1 MEEQRELETHK
12 IQRKMRKVSKIR
24 MFGMMMVAGLMMA
37 SCGNQTQETTEN
49 QQQWEEQKQAPESQ
63 IEQAQQP
70 QVKRVAYVPAANTPD
85 FVNAAERSV
94 DAVVHIMTKVVRQ
107 SNTYDDF
114 FGALLGQIYGY
125 PGQTR
130 SNTMVAYGSG
140 VVLTPD
146 GYIVTNNHVVEGAD
160 EVEVTFN
167 NKVKKTATIIGTD
180 PTTDLALIKV
190 EADDLDYLSFGDS
203 DQVRIGEWVLAVGNP
218 FNLTSTVT
226 AGIVSAKAR
235 NLSILGEG
243 TSVESFIQTDAA
255 VNPGNS
261 GGALVNTRGEL
272 VGINAAIASHT
283 GSYEGYS
290 FAIPSNIVRKV
301 VDDLLLYGTAQ
312 RGYLGVQ
319 IAELTQELA
328 EKEGLEN
335 IEGVYVAE
343 VTEGG
348 AAKLAGMKAGDVITT
363 INGKKVNST
372 TQLKEAVGQYRPGD
386 KLDVEV
392 NRKGTHHHYELTL
405 LNEAGNV
412 NLVKSGDSF
421 YNSEFGLMLQPINQN
436 DMSRLNINNG
446 LKIVE
451 IRQGRFMNS
460 GVPVDFVITKVN
472 GYAVN
477 SKSDL
482 ESALKSGRSRRTSIE
497 GVFPNG
503 MIGSFYY

>member
-1 MEEQRELETHK
+1 
-12 IQRKMRKVSKIR
+12 MRKVS
-24 MFGMMMVAGLMMA
+24 MTLVLAGLLAMA
-37 SCGNQTQETTEN
+37 SCGNQTQNANEGEN
-49 QQQWEEQKQAPESQ
+49 QIEQQEPVSQ
-63 IEQAQQP
+63 IEQAQQV
-70 QVKRVAYVPAANTPD
+70 QVQRAAFLPAEGTPD
-85 FVNAAERSV
+85 FVDAAERSV

-114 FGALLGQIYGY
+114 FGALLGQLYGY

-130 SNTMVAYGSG
+130 NNTMVAYGSG

-167 NKVKKTATIIGTD
+167 NKVKKTASIVGTD

-190 EADDLDYLSFGDS
+190 DASDLEYLTFGDS
-203 DQVRIGEWVLAVGNP
+203 DNVRIGEWVLAVGNP

-261 GGALVNTRGEL
+261 GGALVNTKGEL

-301 VDDLLLYGTAQ
+301 VDDLLLYGETQ
-312 RGYLGVQ
+312 RGYIG
-319 IAELTQELA
+319 IYPAELTQELA

-335 IEGVYVAE
+335 IEGVYVAD

-348 AAKLAGMKAGDVITT
+348 AAVMAGVQKGDVVTA
-363 INGKKVNST
+363 INGKKVNT
-372 TQLKEAVGQYRPGD
+372 VTQLMESIRQYRPGD
-386 KLDVEV
+386 RVNVEV
-392 NRKGTHHHYELTL
+392 NRKGHHHQYELTL

-412 NLVKSGDSF
+412 DVVKKGDSF

-436 DMSRLNINNG
+436 DMSRLNIKKG

-472 GYAVN
+472 GTAVN
-477 SKSDL
+477 SKTDL
-482 ESALKSGRSRRTSIE
+482 ENALKNSRSRRTTIE
-497 GVFPNG
+497 GVYPNG
-503 MIGSFYY
+503 MMGTFYY

>member
-1 MEEQRELETHK
+1 
-12 IQRKMRKVSKIR
+12 MRKVSL
-24 MFGMMMVAGLMMA
+24 MLMLAAMLMATSCEGMLNKAKNESLA
-37 SCGNQTQETTEN
+37 EQEQLQEETVSQVEQVQPRVQRTAFLPTE
-49 QQQWEEQKQAPESQ
+49 
-63 IEQAQQP
+63 
-70 QVKRVAYVPAANTPD
+70 NTPD
-85 FVNAAERSV
+85 FVDAAENSV
-94 DAVVHIMTKVVRQ
+94 DAVVHIMTKVVKQ
-107 SNTYDDF
+107 SNTYEDF

-125 PGQTR
+125 PGQSR

-190 EADDLDYLSFGDS
+190 EASDLPFLTFGDS
-203 DQVRIGEWVLAVGNP
+203 DNVRIGEWVLAVGNP

-261 GGALVNTRGEL
+261 GGALVNTKGEL

-335 IEGVYVAE
+335 IEGVYVGE

-348 AAKLAGMKAGDVITT
+348 AAKLAGMQNGDVITA

-372 TQLKEAVGQYRPGD
+372 TQLKESIGQYRPGD
-386 KLDVEV
+386 KVDVEV
-392 NRKGTHHHYELTL
+392 NRNGRHHHYELTL

-412 NLVKSGDSF
+412 NLVKNGDAF

-436 DMSRLNINNG
+436 EMSRLNIKNG
-446 LKIVE
+446 LRIVE

-472 GYAVN
+472 GYAVH
-477 SKSDL
+477 SKSEL
-482 ESALKSGRSRRTSIE
+482 ENALKNTRSRRTTIE

-503 MIGSFYY
+503 MTGSFYY

>member
-1 MEEQRELETHK
+1 
-12 IQRKMRKVSKIR
+12 MRKVSMIW
-24 MFGMMMVAGLMMA
+24 MLAGVMVLA
-37 SCGNQTQETTEN
+37 SCGNQNQQTNETTEQTE
-49 QQQWEEQKQAPESQ
+49 QQPVTQVEQVQ
-63 IEQAQQP
+63 QQP
-70 QVKRVAYVPAANTPD
+70 QVHRAAFLPTENTPD
-85 FVNAAERSV
+85 FVDAAERSV

-107 SNTYDDF
+107 SNTYNDF
-114 FGALLGQIYGY
+114 FGALLGQLYGY

-130 SNTMVAYGSG
+130 NNTMVAYGSG

-190 EADDLDYLSFGDS
+190 EASDLQYLTFGDS
-203 DQVRIGEWVLAVGNP
+203 DNVRIGEWVLAVGNP

-261 GGALVNTRGEL
+261 GGALVNTKGEL

-301 VDDLLLYGTAQ
+301 VDDLLLYGTTQ

-335 IEGVYVAE
+335 IEGVYVAD

-348 AAKLAGMKAGDVITT
+348 AAKLAGIKAGDVITSVA
-363 INGKKVNST
+363 GKKVNTT
-372 TQLKEAVGQYRPGD
+372 TQLRESVGQYRPGD
-386 KLDVEV
+386 KVDVEV
-392 NRKGTHHHYELTL
+392 NRHGSHHHYELTL

-412 NLVKSGDSF
+412 DVVKNGESF
-421 YNSEFGLMLQPINQN
+421 FNSDLGLMLQPVNQN
-436 DMSRLNINNG
+436 DKARLNIKSG

-451 IRQGRFMNS
+451 IRQGRFMGS
-460 GVPVDFVITKVN
+460 GITEGFVITKVN
-472 GYAVN
+472 GNAVN
-477 SKSDL
+477 SKTDL
-482 ESALKSGRSRRTSIE
+482 ESALNNNRSRRTSME
-497 GVFPNG
+497 GVYPNG
-503 MIGSFYY
+503 MVVNFYFN

>member
-1 MEEQRELETHK
+1 
-12 IQRKMRKVSKIR
+12 MRKVSL
-24 MFGMMMVAGLMMA
+24 MLVLAGLLMA
-37 SCGNQTQETTEN
+37 TSCGNMTQKTNAETSQNEQQGPVSEVEQVQQAHVQRAAFLPTE
-49 QQQWEEQKQAPESQ
+49 
-63 IEQAQQP
+63 
-70 QVKRVAYVPAANTPD
+70 NTPD

-107 SNTYDDF
+107 STTYNDF
-114 FGALLGQIYGY
+114 FGSLLGQLYGY

-130 SNTMVAYGSG
+130 NNTMVAYGSG

-190 EADDLDYLSFGDS
+190 EAEDLEYLTFGDS
-203 DQVRIGEWVLAVGNP
+203 DNVRIGEWVLAVGNP

-261 GGALVNTRGEL
+261 GGALVNTKGEL

-319 IAELTQELA
+319 IAELTQEIA
-328 EKEGLEN
+328 EREGLEN
-335 IEGVYVAE
+335 IEGVYIAE

-348 AAKLAGMKAGDVITT
+348 AAKMAGLKSGDVITA
-363 INGKKVNST
+363 INDKKVNST
-372 TQLKEAVGQYRPGD
+372 TQLKESIGQYRPGD
-386 KLDVEV
+386 KVDVEV
-392 NRKGTHHHYELTL
+392 NRNGRHQHYELTL

-412 NLVKSGDSF
+412 DVVKKGDSF
-421 YNSEFGLMLQPINQN
+421 YNSEFGLMLQPVNEN
-436 DMSRLNINNG
+436 DMSRLNVNSG

-460 GVPVDFVITKVN
+460 GVPIDFVITKVN
-472 GYAVN
+472 GYPVS
-477 SKSDL
+477 SKTDL
-482 ESALKSGRSRRTSIE
+482 ENALKNGRSRRTTIE
-497 GVFPNG
+497 GIYPNG
-503 MIGSFYY
+503 MMGSFFY

>member
-1 MEEQRELETHK
+1 
-12 IQRKMRKVSKIR
+12 MRKVSMIW
-24 MFGMMMVAGLMMA
+24 MLAGVMVLA
-37 SCGNQTQETTEN
+37 SCGNQNQQTNETTEQTE
-49 QQQWEEQKQAPESQ
+49 QQPVTQVEQVQ
-63 IEQAQQP
+63 QQP
-70 QVKRVAYVPAANTPD
+70 QVHRAAFLPTENTPD
-85 FVNAAERSV
+85 FVDAAERSV

-107 SNTYDDF
+107 SNTYNDF
-114 FGALLGQIYGY
+114 FGALLGQLYGY

-130 SNTMVAYGSG
+130 NNTMVAYGSG

-190 EADDLDYLSFGDS
+190 EASDLQYLTFGDS
-203 DQVRIGEWVLAVGNP
+203 DNVRIGEWVLAVGNP

-261 GGALVNTRGEL
+261 GGALVNTKGEL

-301 VDDLLLYGTAQ
+301 VDDLLLYGTTQ

-348 AAKLAGMKAGDVITT
+348 AAKLAGIKAGDVITSVA
-363 INGKKVNST
+363 GKKVNST
-372 TQLKEAVGQYRPGD
+372 TQLRESVGQYRPGD
-386 KLDVEV
+386 KVDVEV
-392 NRKGTHHHYELTL
+392 NRHGSHHHYELTL

-412 NLVKSGDSF
+412 DVVKNGESF
-421 YNSEFGLMLQPINQN
+421 FNSDLGLMLQPVNQN
-436 DMSRLNINNG
+436 DKARLNIKSG

-451 IRQGRFMNS
+451 IRQGRFMGS
-460 GVPVDFVITKVN
+460 GITEGFVITKVN
-472 GYAVN
+472 GNAVN
-477 SKSDL
+477 SKTDL
-482 ESALKSGRSRRTSIE
+482 ESALNNNRSRRTSME
-497 GVFPNG
+497 GVYPNG
-503 MIGSFYY
+503 MVVNFYFN

>member
-1 MEEQRELETHK
+1 MTL
-12 IQRKMRKVSKIR
+12 VL
-24 MFGMMMVAGLMMA
+24 AGLLAMA
-37 SCGNQTQETTEN
+37 SCGNQTQNANEGEN
-49 QQQWEEQKQAPESQ
+49 QIEQQEPVSQ
-63 IEQAQQP
+63 IEQAQQV
-70 QVKRVAYVPAANTPD
+70 QVQRAAFLPAEGTPD
-85 FVNAAERSV
+85 FVDAAERSV

-114 FGALLGQIYGY
+114 FGALLGQLYGY

-130 SNTMVAYGSG
+130 NNTMVAYGSG

-167 NKVKKTATIIGTD
+167 NKVKKTASIVGTD

-190 EADDLDYLSFGDS
+190 DASDLEYLTFGDS
-203 DQVRIGEWVLAVGNP
+203 DNVRIGEWVLAVGNP

-261 GGALVNTRGEL
+261 GGALVNTKGEL

-301 VDDLLLYGTAQ
+301 VDDLLLYGETQ
-312 RGYLGVQ
+312 RGYIG
-319 IAELTQELA
+319 IYPAELTQELA

-335 IEGVYVAE
+335 IEGVYVAD

-348 AAKLAGMKAGDVITT
+348 AAVMAGVQKGDVVTA
-363 INGKKVNST
+363 INGKKVNT
-372 TQLKEAVGQYRPGD
+372 VTQLMESIRQYRPGD
-386 KLDVEV
+386 RVNVEV
-392 NRKGTHHHYELTL
+392 NRKGHHHQYELTL

-412 NLVKSGDSF
+412 DVVKKGDSF

-436 DMSRLNINNG
+436 DMSRLNIKKG

-472 GYAVN
+472 GTAVN
-477 SKSDL
+477 SKTDL
-482 ESALKSGRSRRTSIE
+482 ENALKNSRSRRTTIE
-497 GVFPNG
+497 GVYPNG
-503 MIGSFYY
+503 MMGTFYY

>member
-1 MEEQRELETHK
+1 
-12 IQRKMRKVSKIR
+12 MRKVSL
-24 MFGMMMVAGLMMA
+24 MLMLAGLLMA
-37 SCGNQTQETTEN
+37 TSCEELLTKAKETEN
-49 QQQWEEQKQAPESQ
+49 QVEQEQVQEEKVSQ
-63 IEQAQQP
+63 LEQVQP
-70 QVKRVAYVPAANTPD
+70 RVQRTAFLPTENTPD
-85 FVNAAERSV
+85 FVDAAENSV

-107 SNTYDDF
+107 SNTYEDF
-114 FGALLGQIYGY
+114 FGALLGQLYGY

-130 SNTMVAYGSG
+130 NNTMVAYGSG

-190 EADDLDYLSFGDS
+190 EASDLHFLTFGDS
-203 DQVRIGEWVLAVGNP
+203 DNVRIGEWVLAVGNP

-261 GGALVNTRGEL
+261 GGALVNTKGEL

-328 EKEGLEN
+328 DKEGLEN

-348 AAKLAGMKAGDVITT
+348 AAKLAGMKTGDVITT

-372 TQLKEAVGQYRPGD
+372 TQLKENIGQYRPGD
-386 KLDVEV
+386 KVDVEV
-392 NRKGTHHHYELTL
+392 NRNGHHHHYELTL

-412 NLVKSGDSF
+412 NLVKNGEAF

-436 DMSRLNINNG
+436 DMSRLNVKNG

-477 SKSDL
+477 NKTDL
-482 ESALKSGRSRRTSIE
+482 ENALKNTRSRRTTID

-503 MIGSFYY
+503 MTGSFYY

>member
-1 MEEQRELETHK
+1 MK
-12 IQRKMRKVSKIR
+12 KVSLI
-24 MFGMMMVAGLMMA
+24 LMLAAMLMA
-37 SCGNQTQETTEN
+37 TSCGNLIQKKEAKEAKEAENLTEV
-49 QQQWEEQKQAPESQ
+49 E
-63 IEQAQQP
+63 QQP
-70 QVKRVAYVPAANTPD
+70 VTEVEQVQQPKVQRAAFIPTENTPD
-85 FVNAAERSV
+85 FVDAAEHSV
-94 DAVVHIMTKVVRQ
+94 DAVVHIMTKVVKQ
-107 SNTYDDF
+107 SNTYEDF
-114 FGALLGQIYGY
+114 FGALLGQLYGY
-125 PGQTR
+125 PGQSR

-190 EADDLDYLSFGDS
+190 DATDLHYLTFGDS
-203 DQVRIGEWVLAVGNP
+203 DNVRIGEWVLAVGNP
-218 FNLTSTVT
+218 FKLTSTVT

-261 GGALVNTRGEL
+261 GGALVNTKGEL

-301 VDDLLLYGTAQ
+301 VDDLLLYGETQ
-312 RGYLGVQ
+312 RGYIG
-319 IAELTQELA
+319 IYPAELTQDLA
-328 EKEGLEN
+328 QKEGLED

-348 AAKLAGMKAGDVITT
+348 AAKMAGIEKGDVITA
-363 INGKKVNST
+363 INGKKVNT
-372 TQLKEAVGQYRPGD
+372 VTQLMENIRQYRPGD
-386 KLDVEV
+386 KVNVEA
-392 NRKGTHHHYELTL
+392 NRKGHHHNYELTL

-412 NLVKSGDSF
+412 DVVRSGDSF
-421 YNSEFGLMLQPINQN
+421 YNSEFGLMLQPVNQN
-436 DMSRLNINNG
+436 EKSRLDIKNG

-482 ESALKSGRSRRTSIE
+482 EKALKNRSRRTTIE

-503 MIGSFYY
+503 MPGSFYY

>member
-1 MEEQRELETHK
+1 
-12 IQRKMRKVSKIR
+12 MRKVSMIW
-24 MFGMMMVAGLMMA
+24 MLAGMMALA
-37 SCGNQTQETTEN
+37 SCGNQNQQTNETTEQTE
-49 QQQWEEQKQAPESQ
+49 QQPVTQVEQVQ
-63 IEQAQQP
+63 QQP
-70 QVKRVAYVPAANTPD
+70 QVQRAAFLPTENTPD
-85 FVNAAERSV
+85 FVDAAERSV

-107 SNTYDDF
+107 SNTYNDF
-114 FGALLGQIYGY
+114 FGALLGQLYGY

-130 SNTMVAYGSG
+130 NNTMVAYGSG

-190 EADDLDYLSFGDS
+190 EASDLQYLTFGDS
-203 DQVRIGEWVLAVGNP
+203 DNVRIGEWVLAVGNP

-261 GGALVNTRGEL
+261 GGALVNTKGEL

-301 VDDLLLYGTAQ
+301 VDDLLLYGTTQ

-328 EKEGLEN
+328 DKEGLEN

-348 AAKLAGMKAGDVITT
+348 AAKLSGIKAGDVITSVA
-363 INGKKVNST
+363 GKKVNST
-372 TQLKEAVGQYRPGD
+372 TQLRESVGQYRPGD
-386 KLDVEV
+386 KVDVEV
-392 NRKGTHHHYELTL
+392 NRHGSHHHYELTL

-412 NLVKSGDSF
+412 DVVKNGESF
-421 YNSEFGLMLQPINQN
+421 FNSDLGLMLQPVNQN
-436 DMSRLNINNG
+436 DKARLNIKSG

-451 IRQGRFMNS
+451 IRQGRFMGS
-460 GVPVDFVITKVN
+460 GITEGFVITKVN
-472 GYAVN
+472 GNAVN
-477 SKSDL
+477 SKTDL
-482 ESALKSGRSRRTSIE
+482 ESALKNNRSRRTSME
-497 GVFPNG
+497 GVYPNG
-503 MIGSFYY
+503 MVVNFYFN

>member
-1 MEEQRELETHK
+1 
-12 IQRKMRKVSKIR
+12 MRKVS
-24 MFGMMMVAGLMMA
+24 MMLMLAGLLMAA
-37 SCGNQTQETTEN
+37 SCGNQTPNTDEN
-49 QQQWEEQKQAPESQ
+49 ATQNEQQQPVSQ
-63 IEQAQQP
+63 IEQVQQAP
-70 QVKRVAYVPAANTPD
+70 VQRVAFVPTESTPD
-85 FVNAAERSV
+85 FVDAAERSV

-107 SNTYDDF
+107 SNTYEDF

-130 SNTMVAYGSG
+130 NNTMVAYGSG

-190 EADDLDYLSFGDS
+190 DASDLEYLTFGDS
-203 DQVRIGEWVLAVGNP
+203 DNVRIGEWVLAVGNP

-243 TSVESFIQTDAA
+243 TEVESFIQTDAA

-261 GGALVNTRGEL
+261 GGALVNTKGEL

-301 VDDLLLYGTAQ
+301 VDDLLLYGETQ
-312 RGYLGVQ
+312 RGYLG
-319 IAELTQELA
+319 IRYAELTEELA

-348 AAKLAGMKAGDVITT
+348 AAKLAGLRNGDVITA
-363 INGKKVNST
+363 INGKKVNT
-372 TQLKEAVGQYRPGD
+372 GTQMIESIRQYRPGD

-392 NRKGTHHHYELTL
+392 NRGGHHQHYELTL
-405 LNEAGNV
+405 LNEAGNGDV
-412 NLVKSGDSF
+412 VKKGDSF
-421 YNSEFGLMLQPINQN
+421 YNSEFGLMLQPISQN
-436 DMSRLNINNG
+436 DMSRLGIKNG

-472 GYAVN
+472 GYDVN
-477 SKSDL
+477 SKTELDN
-482 ESALKSGRSRRTSIE
+482 ALKSKRSRRTTIE
-497 GVFPNG
+497 GVYPNG
-503 MIGSFYY
+503 MMGTFYY

>member
-1 MEEQRELETHK
+1 
-12 IQRKMRKVSKIR
+12 MRKVS
-24 MFGMMMVAGLMMA
+24 MMLMLAGLLMAA
-37 SCGNQTQETTEN
+37 SCGNLTQKTEEN
-49 QQQWEEQKQAPESQ
+49 PNPTEQQQEPTSQ

-70 QVKRVAYVPAANTPD
+70 QVQRVAFVPTESTPD

-94 DAVVHIMTKVVRQ
+94 DAVVHIMTKVVKQ

-130 SNTMVAYGSG
+130 NNTMVAYGSG

-190 EADDLDYLSFGDS
+190 EASDLEYLTFGDS
-203 DQVRIGEWVLAVGNP
+203 DNVRIGEWVLAVGNP

-261 GGALVNTRGEL
+261 GGALVNTKGEL

-301 VDDLLLYGTAQ
+301 VDDLLLYGETQ
-312 RGYLGVQ
+312 RGYLG
-319 IAELTQELA
+319 IYPEELTQELA
-328 EKEGLEN
+328 QKEGLEN
-335 IEGVYVAE
+335 IEGVYVKG
-343 VTEGG
+343 VTDGG
-348 AAKLAGMKAGDVITT
+348 AAKLAGIQQGDVLTAID
-363 INGKKVNST
+363 GKKVNSIS
-372 TQLKEAVGQYRPGD
+372 QMMEAIRQYRPGD
-386 KLDVEV
+386 KVNVEV
-392 NRKGTHHHYELTL
+392 NRNGTHHHYELTL

-412 NLVKSGDSF
+412 DVVKKGDSF
-421 YNSEFGLMLQPINQN
+421 YNSEFGLMLQPITQN
-436 DMSRLNINNG
+436 DMTRLNIKNG

-472 GYAVN
+472 SYSVN
-477 SKSDL
+477 SKTDL
-482 ESALKSGRSRRTSIE
+482 ENALKGGRSRRTTIE
-497 GVFPNG
+497 GVYPNG
-503 MIGSFYY
+503 MMGSFYY

>member
-1 MEEQRELETHK
+1 
-12 IQRKMRKVSKIR
+12 MRKVSLI
-24 MFGMMMVAGLMMA
+24 MMLSAMLMVT
-37 SCGNQTQETTEN
+37 SCGNLIQKKEAKENENLTEA
-49 QQQWEEQKQAPESQ
+49 E
-63 IEQAQQP
+63 QQP
-70 QVKRVAYVPAANTPD
+70 VTEVEQVQQPKVQRAAFIPTENTPD
-85 FVNAAERSV
+85 FVDAAERSV
-94 DAVVHIMTKVVRQ
+94 DAVVHIMTKVVKQ
-107 SNTYDDF
+107 SNTYEDF
-114 FGALLGQIYGY
+114 FGALLGQLYGY
-125 PGQTR
+125 PGQSR

-146 GYIVTNNHVVEGAD
+146 GYIVTNNYVVEGAD

-190 EADDLDYLSFGDS
+190 DASDLEYLTFGDS
-203 DQVRIGEWVLAVGNP
+203 DNVRIGEWVLAVGNP

-261 GGALVNTRGEL
+261 GGALVNTKGEL

-301 VDDLLLYGTAQ
+301 VDDLLLYGETQ

-328 EKEGLEN
+328 DKEGLEN

-343 VTEGG
+343 VTDGG
-348 AAKLAGMKAGDVITT
+348 AAKLAGLKSGDVITS

-372 TQLKEAVGQYRPGD
+372 TQLKESVGQYRPGD
-386 KLDVEV
+386 KIDVEV
-392 NRKGTHHHYELTL
+392 NRGGHHHHYDLTL

-412 NLVKSGDSF
+412 DVVKKGDSF
-421 YNSEFGLMLQPINQN
+421 YNSEFGLMLQPVDQS
-436 DMSRLNINNG
+436 DMNRLNIRNG

-472 GYAVN
+472 GVAVN
-477 SKSDL
+477 DKTDL
-482 ESALKSGRSRRTSIE
+482 ENALKNKRSRRTTIE
-497 GVFPNG
+497 GVYPNG
-503 MIGSFYY
+503 MNATFYY

>member
-1 MEEQRELETHK
+1 ML
-12 IQRKMRKVSKIR
+12 ML
-24 MFGMMMVAGLMMA
+24 AGLLMA
-37 SCGNQTQETTEN
+37 TSCEGMLNKAKENENKAEQEQLQGESTSQVEQVQPRVQRTAFVPTE
-49 QQQWEEQKQAPESQ
+49 S
-63 IEQAQQP
+63 
-70 QVKRVAYVPAANTPD
+70 TPD
-85 FVNAAERSV
+85 FVDAAENSV
-94 DAVVHIMTKVVRQ
+94 DAVVHIMTKVVKQ

-130 SNTMVAYGSG
+130 NNTMVAYGSG

-167 NKVKKTATIIGTD
+167 NKVKKTAVIIGTD

-190 EADDLDYLSFGDS
+190 EATDLHYLTFGNS
-203 DQVRIGEWVLAVGNP
+203 DNVRIGEWVLAVGNP

-261 GGALVNTRGEL
+261 GGALVNTKGEL
-272 VGINAAIASHT
+272 IGINAAIASHT

-328 EKEGLEN
+328 DKEGLEN
-335 IEGVYVAE
+335 VDGVYIGE

-348 AAKLAGMKAGDVITT
+348 AAKLAGIKAGDVITA

-372 TQLKEAVGQYRPGD
+372 TQLKESIGQYRPGD
-386 KLDVEV
+386 KVDVEV
-392 NRKGTHHHYELTL
+392 NRNGRHHHYELTL

-412 NLVKSGDSF
+412 NLVKNGEAF

-436 DMSRLNINNG
+436 DMSRLNIKNG

-477 SKSDL
+477 SKSEL
-482 ESALKSGRSRRTSIE
+482 ESALKNTRSRRTTIE

-503 MIGSFYY
+503 MTGSFYY

>member
-1 MEEQRELETHK
+1 
-12 IQRKMRKVSKIR
+12 MRKVS
-24 MFGMMMVAGLMMA
+24 MTLMLALLMMA
-37 SCGNQTQETTEN
+37 ASCVNSSQNATTSEN
-49 QQQWEEQKQAPESQ
+49 QIEKQEPVTQVEEVQQ
-63 IEQAQQP
+63 
-70 QVKRVAYVPAANTPD
+70 VPVQRAAFIPTENTPD
-85 FVNAAERSV
+85 FVDAAERSV

-107 SNTYDDF
+107 SNTYEDF

-130 SNTMVAYGSG
+130 NNTMVAYGSG

-167 NKVKKTATIIGTD
+167 NKVKKIATVIGTD

-190 EADDLDYLSFGDS
+190 DASDLPYLTFGDS
-203 DQVRIGEWVLAVGNP
+203 DNVRIGEWVLAVGNP

-261 GGALVNTRGEL
+261 GGALVNTKGEL

-348 AAKLAGMKAGDVITT
+348 AAKLAGMKSGDVITA

-372 TQLKEAVGQYRPGD
+372 TQLKESVGQYRPGD
-386 KLDVEV
+386 KIDVEV
-392 NRKGTHHHYELTL
+392 NRNGHHHHHELTL

-412 NLVKSGDSF
+412 DVVKKGDSF

-436 DMSRLNINNG
+436 DMSRLNISSG

-451 IRQGRFMNS
+451 IRQGRFKNS
-460 GVPVDFVITKVN
+460 GIPVDFVITKVN
-472 GYAVN
+472 GIVVN
-477 SKSDL
+477 DKTELENAQKSR
-482 ESALKSGRSRRTSIE
+482 RSRRTTIE
-497 GVFPNG
+497 GVYPNG
-503 MIGSFYY
+503 MNATFYYNN

>member
-1 MEEQRELETHK
+1 
-12 IQRKMRKVSKIR
+12 MRKVS
-24 MFGMMMVAGLMMA
+24 MSLMLAGLLMA
-37 SCGNQTQETTEN
+37 TSCVNSSQNANQSENLTE
-49 QQQWEEQKQAPESQ
+49 QQKPATEVEQVQ
-63 IEQAQQP
+63 QAQVQ
-70 QVKRVAYVPAANTPD
+70 RAAFIPTESTPD
-85 FVNAAERSV
+85 FVDAAERSV

-107 SNTYDDF
+107 SATYNDF
-114 FGALLGQIYGY
+114 FGALLGQLYGY

-130 SNTMVAYGSG
+130 NNTMVAYGSG

-190 EADDLDYLSFGDS
+190 DASDLEYLTFGDS
-203 DQVRIGEWVLAVGNP
+203 DNVRIGEWVLAVGNP

-261 GGALVNTRGEL
+261 GGALVNTKGEL

-348 AAKLAGMKAGDVITT
+348 AAKLAGMKSGDVITA
-363 INGKKVNST
+363 IAGKKVNTT
-372 TQLKEAVGQYRPGD
+372 TQLKESIGQYRPGD
-386 KLDVEV
+386 KVEVEV
-392 NRKGTHHHYELTL
+392 NRNGSHHRYELTL

-412 NLVKSGDSF
+412 DVVKKGDSF
-421 YNSEFGLMLQPINQN
+421 FNSEFGLMLQPINQN
-436 DMSRLNINNG
+436 DMSRLDIQSG

-472 GYAVN
+472 GITVN

-482 ESALKSGRSRRTSIE
+482 ENAQKSSRSRRTTIE
-497 GVFPNG
+497 GVYPNG
-503 MIGSFYY
+503 MNATFYYSK

>member
-1 MEEQRELETHK
+1 
-12 IQRKMRKVSKIR
+12 MRKVS
-24 MFGMMMVAGLMMA
+24 MTLMLAALLMAA
-37 SCGNQTQETTEN
+37 SCANQSQNANDSENQTE
-49 QQQWEEQKQAPESQ
+49 QQPVSQVEQV
-63 IEQAQQP
+63 QQP
-70 QVKRVAYVPAANTPD
+70 QVQRAAFMPAQGTPD
-85 FVNAAERSV
+85 FVDAAERSV

-107 SNTYDDF
+107 SNTYEDF

-130 SNTMVAYGSG
+130 NNTMVAYGSG

-190 EADDLDYLSFGDS
+190 EASDLAYLTFGDS
-203 DQVRIGEWVLAVGNP
+203 DNVRIGEWVLAVGNP

-243 TSVESFIQTDAA
+243 TSVKSFIQTDAA

-261 GGALVNTRGEL
+261 GGALVNSKGEL

-319 IAELTQELA
+319 IAELTQEIA
-328 EKEGLEN
+328 DKEGLEN

-343 VTEGG
+343 VTDGG
-348 AAKLAGMKAGDVITT
+348 AAKLAGLKSGDVITS

-372 TQLKEAVGQYRPGD
+372 TQLKESVGQYRPGD
-386 KLDVEV
+386 KIDVEV
-392 NRKGTHHHYELTL
+392 NRNGHHHHYDLTL

-412 NLVKSGDSF
+412 NVVKKGDSF
-421 YNSEFGLMLQPINQN
+421 YNSEFGLMLQPIDQN
-436 DMSRLNINNG
+436 DMSRLNIKNG

-472 GYAVN
+472 GVAVN
-477 SKSDL
+477 DKTEL
-482 ESALKSGRSRRTSIE
+482 ENALKNKRSRRTTIE
-497 GVFPNG
+497 GVYPNG
-503 MIGSFYY
+503 MNATFYY

>member
-1 MEEQRELETHK
+1 
-12 IQRKMRKVSKIR
+12 MRKLS
-24 MFGMMMVAGLMMA
+24 MTWMLAGLLMAA
-37 SCGNQTQETTEN
+37 SCGHSTQQNESTQTEQE
-49 QQQWEEQKQAPESQ
+49 PVSQ
-63 IEQAQQP
+63 IEQVQQP
-70 QVKRVAYVPAANTPD
+70 TVQRVAFAPSQSTPD
-85 FVNAAERSV
+85 FVDAAENSV
-94 DAVVHIMTKVVRQ
+94 NAVVHIMTKVVRQ
-107 SNTYDDF
+107 SNTYEDF
-114 FGALLGQIYGY
+114 FGALLGQLYGY

-130 SNTMVAYGSG
+130 NNTMVAYGSG

-146 GYIVTNNHVVEGAD
+146 GYIVTNNHVVDGAD

-167 NKVKKTATIIGTD
+167 NKVKKIASIVGTD

-190 EADDLDYLSFGDS
+190 EASDLEYLTFGNS
-203 DQVRIGEWVLAVGNP
+203 DNVRIGEWVLAVGNP

-261 GGALVNTRGEL
+261 GGALVNTKGEL

-301 VDDLLLYGTAQ
+301 VDDLLLYGTTQ

-328 EKEGLEN
+328 QKEGLEN

-348 AAKLAGMKAGDVITT
+348 AAKLAGLKSGDVITA
-363 INGKKVNST
+363 INGKTVNST
-372 TQLKEAVGQYRPGD
+372 TQLRESVGQFRPGD
-386 KLDVEV
+386 RVDVEV
-392 NRKGTHHHYELTL
+392 NRNGRHHHYELTL

-412 NLVKSGDSF
+412 DVVRNGDSF
-421 YNSEFGLMLQPINQN
+421 YNAEFGLMLQPVNQN
-436 DMSRLNINNG
+436 EKSRLNIKNG

-460 GVPVDFVITKVN
+460 GVPVEFVITKVN
-472 GYAVN
+472 GTAVSN
-477 SKSDL
+477 KADL
-482 ESALKSGRSRRTSIE
+482 ENALENNRSRRTTIE
-497 GVFPNG
+497 GVYPNG
-503 MIGSFYY
+503 MMGSFFY

>member
-1 MEEQRELETHK
+1 
-12 IQRKMRKVSKIR
+12 MRKLS
-24 MFGMMMVAGLMMA
+24 MTWMLAGLLMAA
-37 SCGNQTQETTEN
+37 SCGHSTQQNEPTQTEQE
-49 QQQWEEQKQAPESQ
+49 PVSQ
-63 IEQAQQP
+63 IEQVQQP
-70 QVKRVAYVPAANTPD
+70 TVQRAAFLPTQNTPD
-85 FVNAAERSV
+85 FVDAAENSV
-94 DAVVHIMTKVVRQ
+94 NAVVHIMTKVVRQ
-107 SNTYDDF
+107 SNTYEDF
-114 FGALLGQIYGY
+114 FGALLGQLYGY

-130 SNTMVAYGSG
+130 NNTMVAYGSG

-146 GYIVTNNHVVEGAD
+146 GYIVTNNHVVDGAD

-167 NKVKKTATIIGTD
+167 NKVKRTATIIGTD

-190 EADDLDYLSFGDS
+190 EASDLEYLTFGNS
-203 DQVRIGEWVLAVGNP
+203 DNVRIGEWVLAVGNP

-226 AGIVSAKAR
+226 AGIVRAKAR

-261 GGALVNTRGEL
+261 GGALVNTKGEL

-301 VDDLLLYGTAQ
+301 VDDLLLYGTTQ

-328 EKEGLEN
+328 QQEGLEN

-348 AAKLAGMKAGDVITT
+348 AAKLAGMKAGDVITS
-363 INGKKVNST
+363 INGKAVNST
-372 TQLKEAVGQYRPGD
+372 TQLRESVGQFRPGD
-386 KLDVEV
+386 KVDVEV
-392 NRKGTHHHYELTL
+392 NRHGSHHHYNLTL

-412 NLVKSGDSF
+412 DVVRNSDSF
-421 YNSEFGLMLQPINQN
+421 YNAEFGLMLQPVNQN
-436 DMSRLNINNG
+436 EKSRLNIRNG

-460 GVPVDFVITKVN
+460 GVPVEFVITKVN
-472 GYAVN
+472 GTAVSN
-477 SKSDL
+477 KADL
-482 ESALKSGRSRRTSIE
+482 ENALKNNRSRRTTIE
-497 GVFPNG
+497 GVYPNG
-503 MIGSFYY
+503 MMGSFFY

>member
-1 MEEQRELETHK
+1 
-12 IQRKMRKVSKIR
+12 MRKVSL
-24 MFGMMMVAGLMMA
+24 MLMLAGLLMA
-37 SCGNQTQETTEN
+37 TSCEELLTQAKERESQTEQEQLQEETTSQVEQVQPRVQRAAFVPTEN
-49 QQQWEEQKQAPESQ
+49 A
-63 IEQAQQP
+63 
-70 QVKRVAYVPAANTPD
+70 PD
-85 FVNAAERSV
+85 FVDAAENSV
-94 DAVVHIMTKVVRQ
+94 DAVVHIMTKVVKQ

-114 FGALLGQIYGY
+114 FGALFGQIYGY

-130 SNTMVAYGSG
+130 NNTMVAYGSG

-190 EADDLDYLSFGDS
+190 EATDLPFLTFGDS
-203 DQVRIGEWVLAVGNP
+203 DNVRIGEWVLAVGNP

-261 GGALVNTRGEL
+261 GGALVNTKGEL
-272 VGINAAIASHT
+272 IGINAAIASHM

-328 EKEGLEN
+328 QKEGLEN
-335 IEGVYVAE
+335 IEGVYVGE

-348 AAKLAGMKAGDVITT
+348 AAKLAGLKDGDVITA

-372 TQLKEAVGQYRPGD
+372 TQLKENIGQYRPGD
-386 KLDVEV
+386 KVDVEV
-392 NRKGTHHHYELTL
+392 NRNGRHHHYELTL

-412 NLVKSGDSF
+412 NIVKNGDAF
-421 YNSEFGLMLQPINQN
+421 YNSEFGLMLQPVNQN
-436 DMSRLNINNG
+436 EMSRLNIKNG

-477 SKSDL
+477 NKSEL
-482 ESALKSGRSRRTSIE
+482 ENALKNTRSRRTTIE

-503 MIGSFYY
+503 MTGSFYY

>member
-1 MEEQRELETHK
+1 MTWML
-12 IQRKMRKVSKIR
+12 
-24 MFGMMMVAGLMMA
+24 AGLLMAA
-37 SCGNQTQETTEN
+37 SCGNSTQKNEPTQTEQEPVS
-49 QQQWEEQKQAPESQ
+49 QVEQV
-63 IEQAQQP
+63 QQP
-70 QVKRVAYVPAANTPD
+70 TVQRAAFLPTQNTPD
-85 FVNAAERSV
+85 FVDAAESSV
-94 DAVVHIMTKVVRQ
+94 NAVVHIMTKVVKQ
-107 SNTYDDF
+107 STTYNDF
-114 FGALLGQIYGY
+114 FGALLGQLYGY

-130 SNTMVAYGSG
+130 NNTMVAYGSG

-146 GYIVTNNHVVEGAD
+146 GYIVTNNHVVDGAD

-167 NKVKKTATIIGTD
+167 NKVKRTATIIGTD

-190 EADDLDYLSFGDS
+190 DASDLDYLVFGDS

-261 GGALVNTRGEL
+261 GGALVNTKGEL
-272 VGINAAIASHT
+272 IGINAAIASHT

-301 VDDLLLYGTAQ
+301 VDDLLLYGTTQ

-335 IEGVYVAE
+335 IEGVYVGD

-348 AAKLAGMKAGDVITT
+348 AAKLAGLKAGDVITS

-372 TQLKEAVGQYRPGD
+372 TQLRESVGQYRPGD
-386 KLDVEV
+386 QVDVEV
-392 NRKGTHHHYELTL
+392 NRKGHHHHYTLTL
-405 LNEAGNV
+405 LNEAGNIDMV
-412 NLVKSGDSF
+412 RSGESF
-421 YNSEFGLMLQPINQN
+421 FNSDLGLMLQPVTRD
-436 DMSRLNINNG
+436 DMSRLNIKNG
-446 LKIVE
+446 LKIIE
-451 IRQGRFMNS
+451 IRQGRFMGS
-460 GVPVDFVITKVN
+460 GITEGFVITKVN

-477 SKSDL
+477 NKSEL
-482 ESALKSGRSRRTSIE
+482 ENALKSIRSRRTYME
-497 GVFPNG
+497 GVYPNG
-503 MIGSFYY
+503 MKVNFEYFD

>member
-1 MEEQRELETHK
+1 
-12 IQRKMRKVSKIR
+12 MRKVSMIW
-24 MFGMMMVAGLMMA
+24 MLAGVMALA
-37 SCGNQTQETTEN
+37 SCGNQNQQTNETTEQTE
-49 QQQWEEQKQAPESQ
+49 QQPVTQVEQVQ
-63 IEQAQQP
+63 QQP
-70 QVKRVAYVPAANTPD
+70 QVQRAAFLPTENTPD
-85 FVNAAERSV
+85 FVDAAERSV

-107 SNTYDDF
+107 SNTYNDF
-114 FGALLGQIYGY
+114 FGALLGQLYGY

-130 SNTMVAYGSG
+130 NNTMVAYGSG

-190 EADDLDYLSFGDS
+190 EASDLQYLTFGDS
-203 DQVRIGEWVLAVGNP
+203 DNVRIGEWVLAVGNP

-261 GGALVNTRGEL
+261 GGALVNTKGEL

-301 VDDLLLYGTAQ
+301 VDDLLLYGTTQ

-348 AAKLAGMKAGDVITT
+348 AAKLAGIKAGDVITSVA
-363 INGKKVNST
+363 GKKVNST
-372 TQLKEAVGQYRPGD
+372 TQLRESVGQYRPGD
-386 KLDVEV
+386 KVDVEV
-392 NRKGTHHHYELTL
+392 NRHGSHHHYELTL

-412 NLVKSGDSF
+412 DVVKNGESF
-421 YNSEFGLMLQPINQN
+421 FNSDLGLMLQPVNQN
-436 DMSRLNINNG
+436 DKARLNIKSG

-451 IRQGRFMNS
+451 IRQGRFMGS
-460 GVPVDFVITKVN
+460 GITEGFVITKVN
-472 GYAVN
+472 GNAVN
-477 SKSDL
+477 SKTDL
-482 ESALKSGRSRRTSIE
+482 ESALNNNRSRRTSME
-497 GVFPNG
+497 GVYPNG
-503 MIGSFYY
+503 MVVNFYFN

>member
-1 MEEQRELETHK
+1 
-12 IQRKMRKVSKIR
+12 MRKVSMML
-24 MFGMMMVAGLMMA
+24 MFAGLLMVT
-37 SCGNQTQETTEN
+37 SCGNQTQKTNEETNPTE
-49 QQQWEEQKQAPESQ
+49 QQEPVSQVEQVQQAHVQRTAFLPTES
-63 IEQAQQP
+63 
-70 QVKRVAYVPAANTPD
+70 TPD
-85 FVNAAERSV
+85 FVDAAERSV

-114 FGALLGQIYGY
+114 FGALLGQLYGY

-130 SNTMVAYGSG
+130 NNTMVAYGSG

-146 GYIVTNNHVVEGAD
+146 GYIVTNTHVVEGAD

-190 EADDLDYLSFGDS
+190 DASDLEYLTFGDS
-203 DQVRIGEWVLAVGNP
+203 DNVRIGEWVLAVGNP

-261 GGALVNTRGEL
+261 GGALVNTKGEL

-301 VDDLLLYGTAQ
+301 VDDLLLYGETQ
-312 RGYLGVQ
+312 RGYLG
-319 IAELTQELA
+319 IYPAELTQELA
-328 EKEGLEN
+328 EKEGLDD

-343 VTEGG
+343 ITDGG
-348 AAKLAGMKAGDVITT
+348 AAKVAGVQKGDVVTS
-363 INGKKVNST
+363 INGKKVNT
-372 TQLKEAVGQYRPGD
+372 VTQLMETIRQYRPGD
-386 KLDVEV
+386 KVDLEV
-392 NRKGTHHHYELTL
+392 NRNGRHHHYEVTL

-412 NLVKSGDSF
+412 NVVKKGDSF
-421 YNSEFGLMLQPINQN
+421 YNSEFGLMLQPITQN
-436 DMSRLNINNG
+436 DMSKLNVKNG

-451 IRQGRFMNS
+451 IREGRFMNS

-477 SKSDL
+477 SKTDL
-482 ESALKSGRSRRTSIE
+482 ENALKNARSRRTTIE
-497 GVFPNG
+497 GVYPNG
-503 MIGSFYY
+503 MMGTFYY

>member
-1 MEEQRELETHK
+1 
-12 IQRKMRKVSKIR
+12 MRKVS
-24 MFGMMMVAGLMMA
+24 MTLMLAAMLMAA
-37 SCGNQTQETTEN
+37 SCANQSENANVSENQTEQQGPATE
-49 QQQWEEQKQAPESQ
+49 
-63 IEQAQQP
+63 IEQVQQP
-70 QVKRVAYVPAANTPD
+70 KMQRVAFVPTESTPD
-85 FVNAAERSV
+85 FVDAAERSV

-107 SNTYDDF
+107 STTYNDF
-114 FGALLGQIYGY
+114 FGALLGQLYGY

-130 SNTMVAYGSG
+130 NNTMVAYGSG

-190 EADDLDYLSFGDS
+190 EASDLEYLTFGDS
-203 DQVRIGEWVLAVGNP
+203 DNVRIGEWVLAVGNP

-261 GGALVNTRGEL
+261 GGALVNTKGEL

-301 VDDLLLYGTAQ
+301 VDDLLLYGVTQ
-312 RGYLGVQ
+312 RGYLG
-319 IAELTQELA
+319 IRYAELTAELA
-328 EKEGLEN
+328 EKEGLED
-335 IEGVYVAE
+335 IDGVYVAE

-348 AAKLAGMKAGDVITT
+348 AAKIAGMKDGDVITA
-363 INGKKVNST
+363 INGKKVNT
-372 TQLKEAVGQYRPGD
+372 GTQLMESVRQFRPGD
-386 KLDVEV
+386 KVDVEV
-392 NRKGTHHHYELTL
+392 NRSGVHHHYELTL

-412 NLVKSGDSF
+412 DVVKKGESF
-421 YNSEFGLMLQPINQN
+421 FNSDLGLMLQPVNQSE
-436 DMSRLNINNG
+436 MSRLNIKNV

-451 IRQGRFMNS
+451 IRQGRFMGS
-460 GVPVDFVITKVN
+460 GITEGFVITKVN
-472 GYAVN
+472 GNAVN
-477 SKSDL
+477 SKTDL
-482 ESALKSGRSRRTSIE
+482 ENALKNNRSRRTSME
-497 GVFPNG
+497 GVYPNG
-503 MIGSFYY
+503 MVVEKKFKIS